1 MDFEIT
7 VLAGIVDKP
16 ALRHRV
22 PNLGKSCFTGARA
35 KLFGAMVKLGS
46 KLSPTTLSSRL
57 YSGKVDPKVV
67 AEIGPTLRAVIDKHP
82 SLSDWSYAVDQLF
95 EGTRLRLMET
105 SVRKAFGLV
114 KAGRQAE
121 AEGVLT
127 VLPREMRTFRGRGR
141 TSLQDFRSEAG
152 SILTDGYSG
161 PRMPSKLTMLD
172 KVIRGFRRGQLVLW
186 GAYAH
191 HAKTT
196 FSVHFAEQLLLQGR
210 NIFFATLELTSQQIG
225 ALFLT
230 MHSHAVY
237 DGGLPFL
244 WFDDHEEYV
253 KLTEEDQNRVQAVVN
268 DFSKDGRKS
277 MGSIRICHPELDE
290 TVLDI
295 FDRADQYAD
304 EIGAPVDAV
313 IIDYLEIVRPIRYKV
328 QTHDAL
334 RESLTNAKH
343 FSKTSQGGQ
352 GTLVWSPW
360 QIRRESFREVSK
372 RGFYVMSDF
381 AESAFA
387 ERAAD
392 VMGWNLFG
400 DSVEGCATMRMGVC
414 KNRTTRTLARRGFEI
429 RVDSDTC
436 LFEDLDTG
444 GSMASVADDL
454 E

>member
-1 MDFEIT
+1 
-7 VLAGIVDKP
+7 
-16 ALRHRV
+16 
-22 PNLGKSCFTGARA
+22 
-35 KLFGAMVKLGS
+35 
-46 KLSPTTLSSRL
+46 
-57 YSGKVDPKVV
+57 
-67 AEIGPTLRAVIDKHP
+67 
-82 SLSDWSYAVDQLF
+82 
-95 EGTRLRLMET
+95 
-105 SVRKAFGLV
+105 
-114 KAGRQAE
+114 
-121 AEGVLT
+121 
-127 VLPREMRTFRGRGR
+127 
-141 TSLQDFRSEAG
+141 
-152 SILTDGYSG
+152 
-161 PRMPSKLTMLD
+161 MLD

-210 NIFFATLELTSQQIG
+210 NVFFATLELTAQQIG

-230 MHSHAVY
+230 MHSHVVHE
-237 DGGLPFL
+237 GGLPFL
-244 WFDDHEEYV
+244 WFDDPEEHAKLSPEDKARV
-253 KLTEEDQNRVQAVVN
+253 KAVVN
-268 DFSKDGRKS
+268 DFSVDGRES

-304 EIGAPVDAV
+304 EIGRPVDAV

-334 RESLTNAKH
+334 RESLTHAKH
-343 FSKTSQGGQ
+343 FAKTSQGGQ

-360 QIRRESFREVSK
+360 QVRRESFREIESGK
-372 RGFYVMSDF
+372 RSFYMMSDF

-400 DSVEGCATMRMGVC
+400 DSIEGCSTMRMGVC
-414 KNRTTRTLARRGFEI
+414 KNRTTRALARRGFEI
-429 RVDSDTC
+429 AVESDTC
-436 LFEDLDTG
+436 LFKDLDTG